1 MVLCVKNTYLTIK
14 RSEFCLNIKVGP
26 LWNIWNV
33 SSCHGPHGWQVLLR
47 LKWGGKLRKRP
58 HPKLENREGETPPP
72 HRKIYRNLSPLLWKV
87 SYKPFLTPSCIY
99 VISIILCSLEQ
110 HSLCRQR
117 IYLSC
122 SWEGGGKETSA
133 PPSLTTI
140 LTRYDTNTFQ

>member
-47 LKWGGKLRKRP
+47 LKWGGGIERTSPSQAGKS
-58 HPKLENREGETPPP
+58 GGGGAPP

-87 SYKPFLTPSCIY
+87 WYKPFLTPSCIY

-122 SWEGGGKETSA
+122 SWEGWGSRRLL
-133 PPSLTTI
+133 PPPPLP
-140 LTRYDTNTFQ
+140 RY